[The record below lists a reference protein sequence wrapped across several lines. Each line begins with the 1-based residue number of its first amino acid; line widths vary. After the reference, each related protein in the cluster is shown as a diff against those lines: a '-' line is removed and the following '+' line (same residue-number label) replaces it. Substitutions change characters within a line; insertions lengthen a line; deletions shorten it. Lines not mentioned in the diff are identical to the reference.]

1 MGGFVLGDGLYIKVI
16 RLSGMIVKCMFFS
29 VVEIER
35 GVIF

>member
-1 MGGFVLGDGLYIKVI
+1 VLGDGLYIKVI
-16 RLSGMIVKCMFFS
+16 RLSGMIVMFFS